1 MEMIKT
7 AAFNGCIAGLII
19 CAADTLIS
27 GEKFSSQIKLI
38 FSAFFIM
45 VVLSAFR
52 GIDFDNI
59 SVNDIAMN
67 EEYGDME
74 RRLDEEMEKRIKKNT
89 EYSLREKFHSL
100 GLNFTEITA
109 DVQVESN
116 GTVNLLSVS
125 VITDN
130 PAAAEKILREELR
143 EDTEIIINSQS

>member
-7 AAFNGCIAGLII
+7 AAFNGCVAGLII
-19 CAADTLIS
+19 CAAGTLIS
-27 GEKFSSQIKLI
+27 EEKFSSQVKLI

-45 VVLSAFR
+45 VTLSAFR
-52 GIDFDNI
+52 GIDFENI
-59 SVNDIAMN
+59 SVNEISMN
-67 EEYGDME
+67 EGYENIE
-74 RRLDEEMEKRIKKNT
+74 RKFDEEMEERIRKNT

-125 VITDN
+125 VCTDN
-130 PAAAEKILREELR
+130 PTAAEKILREELG
-143 EDTEIIINSQS
+143 ENTEIIINP